1 MWIRRLNLGA
11 FRCHAQGTLSFVE
24 GVNVIAGSNGSGKTS
39 ILEAVHLLATG
50 RSFRSGED
58 RQLVRDGHEYAIVRG
73 AVHVQNRDVELAVA
87 VGDPPGKSR
96 GERYRVNGAPR
107 RSLKDFTGILR
118 TVVFSP
124 DDLDLVKGGPSARR
138 NFIDTVASTLRPAHG
153 VLVSDYE
160 RVLRQRNSL
169 LRTLPRGT
177 ARGVGDVSPTLET
190 WTELLAEKGGELTA
204 SRLVVLGDLQGPFS
218 ASARRLGILDPEI
231 SYSTEWTAG
240 GGISSGDLRDDLL
253 ETLTGLAAREKERG
267 VTMAGPHRDDISL
280 GMDSRD
286 ARTRASQGEQRSLA
300 LALRV
305 AELDLHARSF
315 DEMPVLLLDDVL
327 SELDESHQE
336 SLFEMLPAAQTLLT
350 VATEEKEIP
359 AEIEGPIG
367 DFARDRGLERSFLR
381 LDEESRP

>member
-1 MWIRRLNLGA
+1 M
-11 FRCHAQGTLSFVE
+11 
-24 GVNVIAGSNGSGKTS
+24 
-39 ILEAVHLLATG
+39 
-50 RSFRSGED
+50 
-58 RQLVRDGHEYAIVRG
+58 
-73 AVHVQNRDVELAVA
+73 
-87 VGDPPGKSR
+87 P
-96 GERYRVNGAPR
+96 
-107 RSLKDFTGILR
+107 
-118 TVVFSP
+118 
-124 DDLDLVKGGPSARR
+124 
-138 NFIDTVASTLRPAHG
+138 
-153 VLVSDYE
+153 
-160 RVLRQRNSL
+160 
-169 LRTLPRGT
+169 
-177 ARGVGDVSPTLET
+177 PTLET

-204 SRLVVLGDLQGPFS
+204 SRLVVLDDLRGPFS
-218 ASARRLGILDPEI
+218 ASARRLGILGPEI
-231 SYSTEWTAG
+231 SYFTEWTAL

-253 ETLTGLAAREKERG
+253 ETLTCLTAREKERG

-381 LDEESRP
+381 LYEESRP